1 MRRVFEAWTVAA
13 ALCALGA
20 TGFLSGCGMEAAPQ
34 PPSLKLPNR
43 VTDLDAVRAGNQVT
57 LTWTM
62 PKRDTDK
69 VALKGPVTVA
79 VCRREENPPQNPIQN
94 PTQSSAQ
101 NPAQKSAC
109 QPAGRLSL
117 APGAKGEFVETLPAA
132 LASGA
137 PRGLVYFVELKNRRG
152 RSAGLSNGAAVVAGA
167 APAPVESFAASPRKN
182 GVALTWTAG
191 DSSQAVRLYRK
202 LVSAPAT
209 KPGAKKSEPL
219 PAPRAPE
226 ELKLIVDS
234 DSGRALDTAVEYG
247 SVYEY
252 RAQRVARVAVDGE
265 TVELGSEITAPARID
280 FEDIFPPAVPQGL
293 AAVAT
298 AANAQAPAA
307 IDLSWLPGRDRNL
320 AGYAV
325 YRREGNGEWQRIS
338 PAAPV
343 IGPAFHDANVQP
355 GHTYRYAVTAISP
368 AGHESRRSEEAEE
381 TVPASE

>member
-1 MRRVFEAWTVAA
+1 MRRVFQAWTVAA

-43 VTDLDAVRAGNQVT
+43 VTDLSAVRAGNQVT

-79 VCRREENPPQNPIQN
+79 VCRREENSTQNWAQN
-94 PTQSSAQ
+94 SAQSSAQ
-101 NPAQKSAC
+101 NNAC
-109 QPAGRLSL
+109 QPAGQLSV
-117 APGAKGEFVETLPAA
+117 APGAKGQFVEALPVA

-152 RSAGLSNGAAVVAGA
+152 RSAGLSNAAALMAGA
-167 APAPVESFAASPRKN
+167 APAPVESFAASSRKN
-182 GVALTWTAG
+182 GVALEWAAG
-191 DSSQAVRLYRK
+191 DRSEAVRLYRK
-202 LVSAPAT
+202 LISAPA
-209 KPGAKKSEPL
+209 KKAGEKKSGPL
-219 PAPRAPE
+219 SAPRPRE
-226 ELKLIVDS
+226 EQKLLVDS

-252 RAQRVARVAVDGE
+252 RAQRVARVMVDGE
-265 TVELGSEITAPARID
+265 TVELGGEITAPSRID
-280 FEDIFPPAVPQGL
+280 FEDVFPPAVPQGL

-298 AANAQAPAA
+298 AANGQTPAA
-307 IDLSWLPGRDRNL
+307 IDLSWLPGTDRNL

-325 YRREGNGEWQRIS
+325 YRREGNGNWERIS
-338 PAAPV
+338 SAAPV
-343 IGPAFHDANVQP
+343 IGPAFHDPSVQS
-355 GHTYRYAVTAISP
+355 GHTYRYAVTAISQT
-368 AGHESRRSEEAEE
+368 GHESQRSEEAEE